1 MPRSKSSRRWLERQF
16 SDPYVKRAKQEG
28 YRSRAAYKLLEI
40 QEKDGVIA
48 PGMRILDLGAAPGS
62 WSQIAA
68 RLASPRGQVLALD
81 LLDMEPI
88 PGVTLLTGD
97 FREDDVLAD
106 LRSRLGGMTLDL
118 VLSDMAPNISGTAAV
133 DQPRALYLA
142 ELTLDLARECLKP
155 GGAMVVK
162 VFQGEGFDS
171 LLRAMRASFDRV
183 MSRKPRSSR
192 PQSRELYLVAKGF
205 RAGPHP
211 GSAG

>member
-1 MPRSKSSRRWLERQF
+1 MPRSKSSRRWLDRQF
-16 SDPYVKRAKQEG
+16 SDPYVKRAQQEG

-48 PGMRILDLGAAPGS
+48 PGMRVLDLGAAPGS

-68 RLASPRGQVLALD
+68 RLAGPRGQVLALD

-142 ELTLDLARECLKP
+142 ELTLDLAQECLKP
-155 GGAMVVK
+155 GGTMVVK

>member
-1 MPRSKSSRRWLERQF
+1 MPRSKSSRRWLDRQF
-16 SDPYVKRAKQEG
+16 SDPYVKRAQQEG

-40 QEKDGVIA
+40 QEKDGVIT

-68 RLASPRGQVLALD
+68 RLAGPRGQVLALD

-88 PGVTLLTGD
+88 AGVTLLRGD

-106 LRSRLGGMTLDL
+106 LRSRLGGMRLDL

-142 ELTLDLARECLKP
+142 ELTLDFARECLKP

-162 VFQGEGFDS
+162 VFQGEGFDA

-205 RAGPHP
+205 RAGLHP
-211 GSAG
+211 GSVG